1 MASALS
7 MFSFALFFF
16 LPGLSLL
23 FLWQCTSTRRNLVSI
38 VGLVVFGSL
47 GIAEAVTGLLGTSTG
62 TIISSAILDGIS
74 GMTTNAVLVSSIY
87 KINQHRESSI
97 IPDVNLAIYA
107 VSMSLFVMC
116 GTVLSLIRRVSSSS
130 ILGPLFFLLS
140 ATMAL
145 PLLVYMFITM
155 APTLESDNDPQDY
168 TETIQIPQ
176 TPTTPKHQSHHLNLP
191 LSSSFLSLS
200 SNPPSPASDRPLS
213 TTTYPAHSTPKG
225 KRCASLNLSS
235 PQIHSIPLN
244 PGTDTMR
251 IGARPATSPISS
263 RDKKTRPRLTP
274 LDLSRQVETTTD
286 STCVLFPRTSSNH
299 RQHQLPRTECRVHS
313 ITSQSGSDSTSTALR
328 IWSLLLVAQIAT
340 LLAESLRICMQVV
353 LSGIANNEDFG
364 STQKPIGIVMT
375 EIFQNLFAVAQA
387 ACIMCALTAYTHFF
401 SFTAVPMEQCK
412 PLPTSIKVDRAN
424 SPLPISPNYPL
435 NFADDSDFSGPP
447 TASTLRM
454 DSFLTSFPLSQFCK
468 DQEGENLT
476 QLDEDVEKGLRELGL
491 NQETDLEALDLAFP
505 FAPTSDSSLA
515 PRPTKMDPNR
525 HKRRKLP
532 SVSVHDGVDID
543 CTKTASLTTNR
554 NGSESFSHP
563 LNADKTGSSSQ
574 LIPTVVAEAE
584 ATDKLK
590 STVTFPTQPSIPFE
604 DVQIPGDFGKQNSL
618 ADRSISGQQHP
629 SLARSKKESFGSKSS
644 RSLKYGRLPS
654 IPSLPSLAPSFA
666 KSRLRS
672 FSLTGKVSRRT
683 HSTATASMMDWGSES
698 RHLSTASLSRS
709 SSFCSP
715 RPKRR
720 ALDSIEG
727 EERYLC
733 NLGKRQDQPESQ
745 GVTDVFNSDYPVSR
759 MRRPDALFSD
769 NRTLSPLPF
778 ASYISENASP
788 TNGDFLHPA
797 RPLRPTRSS
806 TFHIFPN
813 FDALAGLGSLG
824 AKIGRGLSGGRSPS
838 PTPTRMLST
847 GPGVGEG
854 MIGMRSPTPRSM
866 GGIIEMTKAAV
877 TGAVRSPNRLGMD
890 LFRVQG
896 SSRGTAEEDRI
907 NLTENE
913 DLVGGPQTRLYEGG
927 WKGVESTDVEDIYD
941 VELRELR
948 TPKRLR
954 PTKGDRWTSPSR
966 IPRLKKTSVLVD
978 SPGSLK
984 SSSSW
989 ETETT
994 PTSIGMQTPRTPNTP
1009 RSPLHKFIRTPQYLP
1024 GASPIPSATT
1034 LPCRSSPLSTSHFG
1048 NKLSSLPP
1056 TSFSD
1061 SRVCSRKPYFGGP
1074 SELFNDDPDP
1084 FAGPEL
1090 GAIVRDSQV
1099 SLLRE
1104 DSDKD
1109 GSQVQTATRMSAW
1122 GNLTLPVPKE
1132 KRSPGV
1138 GLRRTVSDNRKRN
1151 AAAAFNPRVNASDVQ
1166 SGSAN
1171 VQADTHPESPSA
1183 YSQET
1188 STEMHLQRDFISNGN
1203 GGSSAALE
1211 AKSERRARAIGNRD
1225 RDSHGS
1231 VSHVPVEEALLAQRL
1246 LRKLNRRAEGRKGV
1260 SEQHKRGSQVENE
1273 SGSSTRVTPGAA
1285 SNVAASGGGKSFL
1298 LGMAKT
1304 KFLGYGWSS

>member
-7 MFSFALFFF
+7 MFSFALFLF

-23 FLWQCTSTRRNLVSI
+23 FLSQCTSTRRKLASI
-38 VGLVVFGSL
+38 VGLVLFGSL
-47 GIAEAVTGLLGTSTG
+47 GIAEAVTGLLGTATG
-62 TIISSAILDGIS
+62 TIISSAVLDGIS

-97 IPDVNLAIYA
+97 IPNVNLAIYA
-107 VSMSLFVMC
+107 VCMSLFVMC
-116 GTVLSLIRRVSSSS
+116 GTVMSLIRRISSSS

-155 APTLESDNDPQDY
+155 APALESDNDPQDY
-168 TETIQIPQ
+168 TEAIQIPE

-191 LSSSFLSLS
+191 LSPSFLSLS
-200 SNPPSPASDRPLS
+200 SNPPSPVSDRPLS

-225 KRCASLNLSS
+225 KKCASLNLSS
-235 PQIHSIPLN
+235 AQIHSIQLN
-244 PGTDTMR
+244 SGTETMR

-263 RDKKTRPRLTP
+263 REKKTRPRLTP
-274 LDLSRQVETTTD
+274 LDLSLQM
-286 STCVLFPRTSSNH
+286 
-299 RQHQLPRTECRVHS
+299 
-313 ITSQSGSDSTSTALR
+313 R
-328 IWSLLLVAQIAT
+328 IIPENFFFEPPAASAS
-340 LLAESLRICMQVV
+340 EVV
-353 LSGIANNEDFG
+353 LSGLENNEGFG
-364 STQKPIGIVMT
+364 STRKPIGIVMT
-375 EIFQNLFAVAQA
+375 EIFQNLFVVVQA
-387 ACIMCALTAYTHFF
+387 GCIMCALTAYTHFF
-401 SFTAVPMEQCK
+401 SFTAVPMEQCR
-412 PLPTSIKVDRAN
+412 PLPTSINVDRAS
-424 SPLPISPNYPL
+424 SPLPISPNYPHI
-435 NFADDSDFSGPP
+435 FADDSDFSGPP

-454 DSFLTSFPLSQFCK
+454 DSFLTSFPLSQFRK
-468 DQEGENLT
+468 DQGENLT
-476 QLDEDVEKGLRELGL
+476 QLDDDVEKGLRELGL
-491 NQETDLEALDLAFP
+491 NQEIHLEALDLAFP
-505 FAPTSDSSLA
+505 LAPTPDSSLA
-515 PRPTKMDPNR
+515 PRPTKMDLNR

-532 SVSVHDGVDID
+532 SVSVHDGVDMD
-543 CTKTASLTTNR
+543 YTKTASLTTNR

-574 LIPTVVAEAE
+574 LISTAVAEAE
-584 ATDKLK
+584 APQVADKLK

-604 DVQIPGDFGKQNSL
+604 DVQIPGDFGKQNSP

-654 IPSLPSLAPSFA
+654 IPSFPSLAPSFA

-720 ALDSIEG
+720 ALDSIDG
-727 EERYLC
+727 EARHFC
-733 NLGKRQDQPESQ
+733 NLGKRRDQPESQ
-745 GVTDVFNSDYPVSR
+745 GVTDVFNSDYHVSR

-788 TNGDFLHPA
+788 TNEDFLHPA

-838 PTPTRMLST
+838 PTPTRTLST
-847 GPGVGEG
+847 GPGAGER
-854 MIGMRSPTPRSM
+854 MIEMRSPTPRSM

-877 TGAVRSPNRLGMD
+877 TGAVRSPSRLGMD
-890 LFRVQG
+890 LFRAQG
-896 SSRGTAEEDRI
+896 SSRGTAEDDRI
-907 NLTENE
+907 DLTENE
-913 DLVGGPQTRLYEGG
+913 DFVGGPQTRLYGGG
-927 WKGVESTDVEDIYD
+927 WKSVDSTNVEDYDPIYD

-948 TPKRLR
+948 TPKRFR
-954 PTKGDRWTSPSR
+954 PTKEDRWTSPSR
-966 IPRLKKTSVLVD
+966 IPRLKKTSVRVD

-1009 RSPLHKFIRTPQYLP
+1009 RSPLHKFIHTPQYLP
-1024 GASPIPSATT
+1024 GASPIP
-1034 LPCRSSPLSTSHFG
+1034 RSTSHFG
-1048 NKLSSLPP
+1048 NKLASLPP

-1061 SRVCSRKPYFGGP
+1061 SRVVSRKPYFCGP
-1074 SELFNDDPDP
+1074 LFNDDPDP

-1104 DSDKD
+1104 DSEKD
-1109 GSQVQTATRMSAW
+1109 GYSQAQTATRMSAW

-1138 GLRRTVSDNRKRN
+1138 GLRRAVSDNRKRN
-1151 AAAAFNPRVNASDVQ
+1151 AAAAFNPRVDASDVQ

-1171 VQADTHPESPSA
+1171 VQADTHSESPSA

-1188 STEMHLQRDFISNGN
+1188 STEMHLQRDFMSNG
-1203 GGSSAALE
+1203 GLSAALE
-1211 AKSERRARAIGNRD
+1211 AKSERRARVIGNRD

-1260 SEQHKRGSQVENE
+1260 SEQHKRGPQVENE
-1273 SGSSTRVTPGAA
+1273 RGGSTRVTPGTA

>member
-1 MASALS
+1 
-7 MFSFALFFF
+7 
-16 LPGLSLL
+16 
-23 FLWQCTSTRRNLVSI
+23 
-38 VGLVVFGSL
+38 
-47 GIAEAVTGLLGTSTG
+47 
-62 TIISSAILDGIS
+62 
-74 GMTTNAVLVSSIY
+74 MTTNALLVSSIY

-97 IPDVNLAIYA
+97 IPNVNLAIYA

-116 GTVLSLIRRVSSSS
+116 GTVMSLIRRVSSSS

-145 PLLVYMFITM
+145 PLLVYMFIAM
-155 APTLESDNDPQDY
+155 APALESDNDPQDY
-168 TETIQIPQ
+168 TEAIQIPE

-191 LSSSFLSLS
+191 FSPSFLSLS
-200 SNPPSPASDRPLS
+200 SNPPSPVSDRPLS

-225 KRCASLNLSS
+225 KRCASLDLSS
-235 PQIHSIPLN
+235 AQIHSIQLN
-244 PGTDTMR
+244 PGTETMR

-274 LDLSRQVETTTD
+274 LDLSRQVETRTD
-286 STCVLFPRTSSNH
+286 SRCVLSPRTSLNP
-299 RQHQLPRTECRVHS
+299 RQHQLPRSECRIHS

-353 LSGIANNEDFG
+353 LSGLATNEDFG

-375 EIFQNLFAVAQA
+375 EIFQNLFVVVQA
-387 ACIMCALTAYTHFF
+387 GCIMCAITAYTHFF

-412 PLPTSIKVDRAN
+412 PLSTSIKVDRAN

-435 NFADDSDFSGPP
+435 IFANDSDFSGPP
-447 TASTLRM
+447 TASTLPM

-476 QLDEDVEKGLRELGL
+476 QLDDDVEKGLRELGL
-491 NQETDLEALDLAFP
+491 NRETHLEALDLAFP
-505 FAPTSDSSLA
+505 LAPTSDSSLA

-532 SVSVHDGVDID
+532 SVSVHDGVDMD

-574 LIPTVVAEAE
+574 LISTAVAEAE

-604 DVQIPGDFGKQNSL
+604 DVQIPGDFGKQNSP

-733 NLGKRQDQPESQ
+733 NLDKRQDQPESQ

-788 TNGDFLHPA
+788 TNEDFLHPA

-854 MIGMRSPTPRSM
+854 MIEMRSPTPRSM

-913 DLVGGPQTRLYEGG
+913 DLVRGPQTRLYEGG

-941 VELRELR
+941 VELHELR
-948 TPKRLR
+948 TPKRSR

-966 IPRLKKTSVLVD
+966 IPRLKKTSVLAD

-1048 NKLSSLPP
+1048 NKLASLPP

-1061 SRVCSRKPYFGGP
+1061 SRVVSRKPYFGGP

-1109 GSQVQTATRMSAW
+1109 GYSQVQTATRMSAW

-1132 KRSPGV
+1132 KRRPGV
-1138 GLRRTVSDNRKRN
+1138 GLRRAVSDNRKRN
-1151 AAAAFNPRVNASDVQ
+1151 AAAAFNPRVDANNIQ

-1171 VQADTHPESPSA
+1171 IQADTHPEPRLA

-1188 STEMHLQRDFISNGN
+1188 STEMHLQRDFISNG
-1203 GGSSAALE
+1203 GSSAALE
-1211 AKSERRARAIGNRD
+1211 AKSERRARAIGSRD

-1260 SEQHKRGSQVENE
+1260 SEQQKRGPQVENE
-1273 SGSSTRVTPGAA
+1273 SGSSTRVTPRTA